1 MSADAAQPAGPSVAG
16 RIGALLIAAVVGAV
30 YGTVATVGHRQVLRI
45 GEVVIPWGLVVAI
58 VGIAA
63 LLVGVRLVTRG
74 RALTAAAAVGL
85 VVMVAVLTYLP
96 GPGGSVLV
104 VGDLLGTVWSF
115 APALIGVLVIAWPEL
130 PSRAPARA

>member
-1 MSADAAQPAGPSVAG
+1 MPTSLAG
-16 RIGALLIAAVVGAV
+16 RIGALLVAALVGAV

-45 GEVVIPWGLVVAI
+45 GDAVIPWGLVVALI
-58 VGIAA
+58 GIAA
-63 LLVGVRLVTRG
+63 LLVGFRLLTRG
-74 RALTAAAAVGL
+74 RAITAAAAAGL

-104 VGDLLGTVWSF
+104 VGDLLGTIWSF
-115 APALIGVLVIAWPEL
+115 APALIGVLVVAWPEL